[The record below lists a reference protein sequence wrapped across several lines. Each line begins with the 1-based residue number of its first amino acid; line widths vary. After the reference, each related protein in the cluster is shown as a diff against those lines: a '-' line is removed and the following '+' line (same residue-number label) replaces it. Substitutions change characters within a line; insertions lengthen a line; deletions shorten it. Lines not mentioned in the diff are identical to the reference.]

1 MTYISGSQAAE
12 QWNAEDRQ
20 ASHVPTWQ
28 EATILNLADNV
39 IRQIEEMRT
48 FNSDTFLDNYM
59 TDAIL
64 SLRGLKENIE
74 AGE

>member
-1 MTYISGSQAAE
+1 MTYISGSPAAN

-28 EATILNLADNV
+28 EATILNMADNI

-48 FNSDTFLDNYM
+48 FNSDTHMDGYM
-59 TDAIL
+59 TDAI
-64 SLRGLKENIE
+64 SMLRGLKDDIE
-74 AGE
+74 AV